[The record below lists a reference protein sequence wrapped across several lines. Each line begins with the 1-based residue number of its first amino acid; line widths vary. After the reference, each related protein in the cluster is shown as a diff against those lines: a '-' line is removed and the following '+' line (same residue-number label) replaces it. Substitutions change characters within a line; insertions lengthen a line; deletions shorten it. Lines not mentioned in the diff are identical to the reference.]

1 MVRAPLGGYQ
11 MFHETIILSG
21 EESAQMKTIALL
33 IQKASD
39 FRASIHVQCG
49 DRRAN
54 AKSLLGLMSLGLAT
68 GDEVTIQAEGE
79 DAEEAVKV
87 LCEWMRNPVED

>member
-1 MVRAPLGGYQ
+1 MVKDT
-11 MFHETIILSG
+11 FILAG

-39 FRASIHVQCG
+39 FKSNVHIQCG

-54 AKSLLGLMSLGLAT
+54 VKSLLGLMSLGLAN
-68 GDEVTIQAEGE
+68 GDEVTLSAEGPDE
-79 DAEEAVKV
+79 DEAVKT
-87 LCEWMRNPVED
+87 LRNWLLNPVE